1 MSSRSLYLVRFL
13 TFCWVTGGHTIHPP
27 IERLTTNWYW
37 AHIALKLPP
46 AVAYYYTQCLM
57 NPILVNILVFQVS
70 SRNTRKCVKCIKS
83 QASFWC
89 LYCQLW
95 TYFATFFFY
104 LGFFHKHSQITG
116 LQGKGKDISLTPH
129 YHFHPLHRHL
139 ARWLLQRAHLSTHS

>member
-57 NPILVNILVFQVS
+57 NPIQVNILVFQVS
-70 SRNTRKCVKCIKS
+70 SRNTRKCVNALKVKHRSGVFIV
-83 QASFWC
+83 SFENI
-89 LYCQLW
+89 LQL
-95 TYFATFFFY
+95 FFFY